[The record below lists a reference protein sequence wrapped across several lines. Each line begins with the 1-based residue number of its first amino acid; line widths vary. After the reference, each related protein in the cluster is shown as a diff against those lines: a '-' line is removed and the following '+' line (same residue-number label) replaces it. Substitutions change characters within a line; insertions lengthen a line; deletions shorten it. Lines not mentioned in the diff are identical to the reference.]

1 MGTSIGLLELKSIP
15 IGLATADEM
24 VKAANVQLLTASP
37 TCPGK
42 YIIII
47 SGNVGAVKSSMNVG
61 RKVAGTYLVS
71 DHIINN
77 VHDSLPAAILGT
89 AEVEK
94 IASIAVIETI
104 SALTAVRAGDVAAKA
119 SNIKM
124 MEIRIARGLGGKG
137 FLVFTG
143 EVSSVRSAV
152 NACIA
157 ELSDSGEITSH
168 CVIPSPHEG
177 LVKQLLAQ

>member
-1 MGTSIGLLELKSIP
+1 MGTSIGLLEVKSIP
-15 IGLATADEM
+15 IGIETADEM
-24 VKAANVQLLTASP
+24 LKAANVQLLVASP

-47 SGNVGAVKSSMNVG
+47 SGNVGAVKSSMHVG
-61 RKVAGTYLVS
+61 RKVAGTYLVG
-71 DHIINN
+71 HHTINN
-77 VHDSLPAAILGT
+77 VHESLPAAIMGVT
-89 AEVEK
+89 EVEK
-94 IASIAVIETI
+94 IAAIGVIETI

-119 SNIKM
+119 ANIKM

-137 FLVFTG
+137 FLIFTG
-143 EVSSVRSAV
+143 EVSSVRSAINSCV
-152 NACIA
+152 N
-157 ELSDSGEITSH
+157 ELADCGEITSH